1 MNSMSFEKLATRK
14 VHWTQAQE
22 TFFKFLLSFFF
33 FFVPKGNPS
42 LGFLKEAVVKLE
54 AGF

>member
-1 MNSMSFEKLATRK
+1 MNSLSFEKLATRK

-33 FFVPKGNPS
+33 FFCTKGQPS